1 MGDSYKE
8 KQHNR
13 KKIRI
18 KTSKSVN
25 KLCLVARPLANVIKQ
40 FSSSK
45 YVLKPHQEQGVKWL
59 LEKELLGDKLGG
71 ILSDDPGLGKTIE
84 MAALIAA
91 NSPVSNQ
98 DTTLII
104 VPTSVVGQWADV
116 MSYVVGKDKV
126 YVHTGTNRAKT
137 GGELCE
143 RCLKTKVCIT
153 TYGIIARSLFI
164 TESEM
169 EYAGPF
175 LGYPWFRVVLDEGHI
190 IRNSSAKINRAC
202 MMLNATYRWI
212 LSGTPIQNSKKD
224 LKSLMR
230 FIRAP
235 ETNMK
240 DCVSNFVLRRTKEI
254 LYERNVLERC
264 TIINHS
270 CEFTSEYEQH
280 LYKTILDQTMIEF
293 KIQGDAG
300 TNGSVHPL
308 RALELILRLRQ
319 ATIHPN
325 MVLKSFHKKYP
336 DCNFNKLYMDDVPTK
351 ISHIVNELK
360 KTTGMSLIF
369 THFNYEQQYL
379 KKCLEKNKI
388 YCEIYNG
395 KCSISQ
401 RADILSKFKPSN
413 QLSLKINGRK
423 VQIKPSPIR
432 PTVLIIQIKAGG
444 VGLNLQQFNNVF
456 IVSPDWNPAN
466 EIQAIARAHRIGQ
479 TKKVNIH
486 KFTLISNPTFAK
498 TQSVQDIDGEQAVDC
513 STDLA
518 FTTIDERILTKQLDK
533 RLIMTDIL
541 TDDTLRF
548 NEAFVSYTDK
558 FTDFKDMIQ

>member
-8 KQHNR
+8 GQRNR

-18 KTSKSVN
+18 KLSKSVN
-25 KLCLVARPLANVIKQ
+25 KPLARLLANVIKQ

-91 NSPVSNQ
+91 NSPASNQ

-104 VPTSVVGQWADV
+104 VPTSVVGQWTDV
-116 MSYVVGKDKV
+116 MAYVVGKDKV

-143 RCLKTKVCIT
+143 RCLNSKVCIT
-153 TYGIIARSLFI
+153 TYGIIARSLFS
-164 TESEM
+164 TESGM
-169 EYAGPF
+169 EHAGPF

-190 IRNSSAKINRAC
+190 IRNPSSKINRAC
-202 MMLNATYRWI
+202 MTMNATHRWI
-212 LSGTPIQNSKKD
+212 LSGTPIQNSEKD
-224 LKSLMR
+224 FKSIMR

-235 ETNMK
+235 ETDVK
-240 DCVSNFVLRRTKEI
+240 DFAGNYVLRRTKEI
-254 LYERNVLERC
+254 LYERNILHRF

-270 CEFTSEYEQH
+270 CEFMSKYEQF
-280 LYKTILDQTMIEF
+280 LYKTILTQTIDEYNSSITKGPSFTSNQM
-293 KIQGDAG
+293 
-300 TNGSVHPL
+300 SL
-308 RALELILRLRQ
+308 LELLIRLRQ

-325 MVLKSFHKKYP
+325 MVLKAIHKKYP
-336 DCNFNKLYMDDVPTK
+336 ECNFDKLCMDYIPTK
-351 ISHIVNELK
+351 ISYIVDELK
-360 KTTGMSLIF
+360 KTTGMTLVF

-379 KKCLEKNKI
+379 KKCLETHKI
-388 YCEIYNG
+388 YSEIYNG
-395 KCSISQ
+395 GLSIAQ
-401 RADILSKFKPSN
+401 RSAILSKFKSSN

-479 TKKVNIH
+479 TKRVNVH
-486 KFTLISNPTFAK
+486 KFTLISNQKFSEELHK
-498 TQSVQDIDGEQAVDC
+498 EYEGDSSSDDGYKSCLD
-513 STDLA
+513 
-518 FTTIDERILTKQLDK
+518 FTTIDERILQTQLDK

-548 NEAFVSYTDK
+548 NEAFVSYTGK
-558 FTDFKDMIQ
+558 FTDFKDTVY